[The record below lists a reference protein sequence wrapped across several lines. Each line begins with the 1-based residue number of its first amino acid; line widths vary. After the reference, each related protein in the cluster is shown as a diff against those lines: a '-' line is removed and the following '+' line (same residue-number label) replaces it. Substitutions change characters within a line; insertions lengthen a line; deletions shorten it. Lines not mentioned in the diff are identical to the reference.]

1 MNSGRA
7 WPEVLC
13 LFGLSGVGKTTLAS
27 QVAERRHWH
36 LIELDQP
43 GLATEWPPECVAAFT
58 RFASHG
64 DPGDF
69 VDQLR
74 VLAAGQGWPGVVV
87 CFRSHDRIPPAA
99 MDRLRALG
107 VAAAVLRAGIGP
119 CIEAYLA
126 RELARPR
133 GLSLWHWIRH
143 NTQAYTGWQDPAFD
157 SWALDVMRPDGRRK
171 PVEALLAELLGAE
184 PA

>member
-27 QVAERRHWH
+27 HVAERRHWR

-43 GLATEWPPECVAAFT
+43 GVAAEWPPECVAAFT

-69 VDQLR
+69 VAQLR

-99 MDRLRALG
+99 MERLRALG

-119 CIEAYLA
+119 CIEAFLA

-133 GLSLWHWIRH
+133 GLSLWHWIHH
-143 NTQAYTGWQDPAFD
+143 NSQAYTWWQAPSFDP
-157 SWALDVMRPDGRRK
+157 WALEVMGPDRRRRL
-171 PVEALLAELLGAE
+171 VEALFADLLGTESA
-184 PA
+184 